1 MSAEAK
7 GIAQCGP
14 DGSVLGLVE
23 SKVEFWIQL
32 WIFRLMIDRGR
43 DYVMDHGIDAGDT
56 FDHSGRP
63 KQVPGH

>member
-23 SKVEFWIQL
+23 SKVEFGIQL
-32 WIFRLMIDRGR
+32 GILRLMIDRGR
-43 DYVMDHGIDAGDT
+43 DDIMDHGIDAGDT
-56 FDHSGRP
+56 FDHSGGS
-63 KQVPGH
+63 KQVPRH